1 MAVGGTVDA
10 SETGMPLLC
19 TKDDEEE
26 ANQARPER
34 SDRKMRFLSPAQ
46 LSSLRS
52 SSVAKVSATEFCSC
66 SAPTIVTGVPFAT
79 RS

>member
-19 TKDDEEE
+19 MKDDEEE

-34 SDRKMRFLSPAQ
+34 
-46 LSSLRS
+46 
-52 SSVAKVSATEFCSC
+52 
-66 SAPTIVTGVPFAT
+66 
-79 RS
+79 

>member
-26 ANQARPER
+26 SNQASSAFFPLIIER
-34 SDRKMRFLSPAQ
+34 R
-46 LSSLRS
+46 
-52 SSVAKVSATEFCSC
+52 
-66 SAPTIVTGVPFAT
+66 
-79 RS
+79 